1 MPQPEGRVLL
11 QAECSRQSQSTFGLL
26 LTPLTAFAAVQL
38 HLLPRLLA
46 MLLLPA
52 ESASLRY
59 GHRHLSQ

>member
-46 MLLLPA
+46 VLLLPA
-52 ESASLRY
+52 ESASL
-59 GHRHLSQ
+59 

>member
-38 HLLPRLLA
+38 HLLLRLLA
-46 MLLLPA
+46 MLLLPV

>member
-1 MPQPEGRVLL
+1 
-11 QAECSRQSQSTFGLL
+11 
-26 LTPLTAFAAVQL
+26 VQL

-46 MLLLPA
+46 VLLLPA